1 MIAHASLHTT
11 DPKISLLTLYTTLN
25 AALHTKPIHPK
36 IHHST
41 TSSHISLAWSTPVFE
56 LYTIAPGNT
65 SRAALA
71 QAANRVVQW
80 VRREEERIFII
91 GGAVF

>member
-1 MIAHASLHTT
+1 MSL
-11 DPKISLLTLYTTLN
+11 YATLN
-25 AALHTKPIHPK
+25 AALHTRPVHPK

-41 TSSHISLAWSTPVFE
+41 TETNISLAWSTPVFE
-56 LYTIAPGNT
+56 LYAIAPGNT
-65 SRAALA
+65 PRAALA